1 MKDNWRKSRPAIL
14 FFWSGRSCEEC
25 CDAREGFSV
34 RSSLVS
40 KLTEFL
46 KGINDRLMT
55 FRLPIRGKRFT
66 TFISAYAPT
75 MTNQEE
81 IKDEFYEDLENA
93 IEIVPMED
101 KLILLGDLFND
112 RVSTDHQTW
121 EGIIGRNGV
130 GKCNSNGLLLL
141 KACASHDLLIT
152 NTVYRQPII
161 TKHPGC
167 THVANTGTWS
177 TILLSEEETDMTSEW
192 RKQGAVQTAGLTVGT
207 SFQN

>member
-1 MKDNWRKSRPAIL
+1 
-14 FFWSGRSCEEC
+14 
-25 CDAREGFSV
+25 
-34 RSSLVS
+34 
-40 KLTEFL
+40 
-46 KGINDRLMT
+46 
-55 FRLPIRGKRFT
+55 
-66 TFISAYAPT
+66 

-81 IKDEFYEDLENA
+81 IKDEFYEDLQNA

-167 THVANTGTWS
+167 THVANTGT
-177 TILLSEEETDMTSEW
+177 
-192 RKQGAVQTAGLTVGT
+192 
-207 SFQN
+207 